1 MTAGGGHRLKGVGA
15 WVVFHDLGTP
25 PMKNINRSVR
35 VYSAEWVEGGYM
47 RETARVAL
55 AHSAVELR
63 DCMLDLWPTPG
74 SA

>member
-15 WVVFHDLGTP
+15 SVVFHDLGTP

-47 RETARVAL
+47 RESLQDHVQYRVMGRK
-55 AHSAVELR
+55 H
-63 DCMLDLWPTPG
+63 
-74 SA
+74 